1 MVKRAKETI
10 ADMVAEEEIKEEEGQ
25 EEKEDVKP
33 DGAVKDL
40 ESMIKESDED
50 ADKKFMEDYRDIT
63 IDDLIVNGCI
73 SHEAN
78 IFEGF
83 VVKIRTLTKKE
94 EISVKRKISEY
105 DGVQIYIMDETNL
118 NTLVYA
124 IEEINGSPLPEKFEE
139 KKEILLKQ
147 SDTVMVA
154 ISDAFRDLNKA
165 LIILIKGSSKNSLA
179 HRLLGRE

>member
-10 ADMVAEEEIKEEEGQ
+10 ADMVQEEESKPEEELPVGD
-25 EEKEDVKP
+25 ENNDS
-33 DGAVKDL
+33 GDL
-40 ESMIKESDED
+40 ESVINKADED
-50 ADKKFMEDYRDIT
+50 LDKEFMSEYSDVS
-63 IDDLIVNGCI
+63 IDDLIVNGFI
-73 SHEAN
+73 SHTAK
-78 IFEGF
+78 IFDGF
-83 VVKIRTLTKKE
+83 AVKIRTLTKKE
-94 EISVKRKISEY
+94 EIDVKRKISEY

-124 IEEINGSPLPEKFEE
+124 IEEINGVPLPEKFEDR
-139 KKEILLKQ
+139 KDMLLNQ